1 MVFNKKRIEEI
12 LEGHW
17 VNEPSESWQVNN
29 VVASYDQ
36 AREDYRHQR
45 QSLFIAIDNDT
56 WNTHIKNT
64 EDWSD
69 THNTILH
76 VLPYISGIIVKT
88 PIPQLNE
95 DIPQFVVQDTYDALN
110 KLALTSY
117 DTSDAT
123 LIVTVGTNNKGIY
136 MINALFEELLL
147 KNKNQIVIKK
157 KRACES

>member
-1 MVFNKKRIEEI
+1 MIVFNKKRIEEI

-45 QSLFIAIDNDT
+45 QLLFIAIDNDT
-56 WNTHIKNT
+56 WNTHIKDT
-64 EDWSD
+64 EDQSD

-95 DIPQFVVQDTYDALN
+95 DILQFVVQDTYDALN
-110 KLALTSY
+110 KLVLTSY

-123 LIVTVGTNNKGIY
+123 LIATVGTNNKGIY
-136 MINALFEELLL
+136 VINACLLYTSPSP
-147 KNKNQIVIKK
+147 
-157 KRACES
+157 RDS